1 MENKEIILPSGK
13 KCTYSGEWELK
24 GHITT
29 TVFLSKGKAM
39 PEYCGK
45 KVQWILIKKG

>member
-13 KCTYSGEWELK
+13 KCTCSGEWELK
-24 GHITT
+24 GYVTT
-29 TVFLSKGKAM
+29 TIFLSKGEII